1 MQFKWLSVREIVP
14 PTTTYAYSAY
24 KDWSAG
30 TNYGLEY
37 RGGYNPD
44 LTVIGDII
52 GRNRRRVFQSNL
64 GYIDVPA
71 TCREFL
77 EMASM

>member
-1 MQFKWLSVREIVP
+1 MASMQLKWLSVREIIP
-14 PTTTYAYSAY
+14 PTTVSAYSGY
-24 KDWSAG
+24 KDWNLVPAG

-37 RGGYNPD
+37 RGSYNPD

-52 GRNRRRVFQSNL
+52 GLNRRRVFQSNL

-71 TCREFL
+71 TCQ
-77 EMASM
+77 